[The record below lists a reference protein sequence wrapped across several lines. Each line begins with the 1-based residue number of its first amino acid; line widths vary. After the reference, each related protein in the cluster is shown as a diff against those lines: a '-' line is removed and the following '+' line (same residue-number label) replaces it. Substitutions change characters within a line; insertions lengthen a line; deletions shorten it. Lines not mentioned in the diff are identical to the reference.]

1 MWHAKRARVAPALA
15 ILAVLLVSVTAV
27 TVAAAGSPSDSPEAE
42 GLRATELERLRA
54 LVDADM
60 AVVERLHADDFQLVP
75 PPGIP
80 LSRDE
85 YLAAV
90 AAGAIDYR
98 VFEPISELQ
107 VRLYGQAAA
116 IRYLS
121 RIDVAVAGLGQ
132 FATQAWH
139 TYVYERREGR
149 WQVVWEQATA
159 VGGFPPPTG

>member
-1 MWHAKRARVAPALA
+1 MWHPKRARIAPVLA
-15 ILAVLLVSVTAV
+15 ILAALVSVTAV
-27 TVAAAGSPSDSPEAE
+27 TVAAAGSPADSPEAE
-42 GLRATELERLRA
+42 ALRTTELERLRA

-80 LSRDE
+80 LSRAE

-98 VFEPISELQ
+98 TFDPVSELQ
-107 VRLYGQAAA
+107 VRVYGQAAA

-121 RIDVAVAGLGQ
+121 RIDVAVAGLGE

-139 TYVYERREGR
+139 TYVYEKREGR
-149 WQVVWEQATA
+149 WQAVWEQATA
-159 VGGFPPPTG
+159 VGGFPPPAG